1 MTASVLR
8 LRRDFALGVKNLLL
22 HKLRSLLTMLGLV
35 FGVGSVIAMLA
46 IGEGASSEALE
57 RIRKLGS
64 QNIMLVSKKPPEEPN
79 SQKKSAF
86 FSIYGL
92 LYGDALCLAE
102 TIPTVDRVVPVKTLV
117 KPGRFRSV
125 SEDLRVVC
133 TTHDWFDLVKRD
145 VIAGRVMTL
154 RDTASFAPVAVLTEW
169 GARKLLAGD
178 HALGETLTID
188 AQTYQVIGIVKSEA
202 GGGDADASDSP
213 DQRTDV
219 YIPLATAK
227 QRYGDVFFRRTNGST
242 IREKVELHEIIAH
255 VRREEDVEATATAV
269 KSLLVRSHKN
279 ADYAINVPLQLLRQA
294 EATKRTF
301 SIVLGAIAG
310 ISLLVGGIG
319 IMNIMLASVT
329 ERTREIGIRRAIG
342 ARRSQ
347 IVMQFLI
354 EALVLSVFG
363 GIIGMILG
371 LAIPFLVT
379 LFAAM
384 PTIVTA
390 WSLVLSFGISV
401 AVGIGFGIYPAIRAS
416 ELDPIIALRYE

>member
-1 MTASVLR
+1 MTLPFAR

-22 HKLRSLLTMLGLV
+22 HKLRSFLTMLGLV

-46 IGEGASSEALE
+46 IGEGASRDALE

-64 QNIMLVSKKPPEEPN
+64 HNIMLLSKKPPEDRN
-79 SQKKSAF
+79 SQQKRAW

-92 LYGDALCLAE
+92 LYADAERIAA
-102 TIPTVDRVVPVKTLV
+102 TVPSVDKVVPFKSLV
-117 KPGRFRSV
+117 KPARYRGRA
-125 SEDLRVVC
+125 EDLRV
-133 TTHDWFDLVKRD
+133 
-145 VIAGRVMTL
+145 IA
-154 RDTASFAPVAVLTEW
+154 SVAVLTEW
-169 GARKLLAGD
+169 GARKMLANE

-188 AQTYQVIGIVKSEA
+188 GNTYRVIGIVKSE
-202 GGGDADASDSP
+202 GGDSESGDTPDS
-213 DQRTDV
+213 RSDV
-219 YIPLATAK
+219 YIPIAAAR
-227 QRYGDVFFRRTNGST
+227 QRYGDVFFRRTNGAS
-242 IREKVELHEIIAH
+242 IREKVELHGIIAR
-255 VRREEDVEATATAV
+255 VRDERDVEPTAKAV
-269 KSLLVRSHKN
+269 ERILETSHKSK
-279 ADYAINVPLQLLRQA
+279 DYAINVPLQLLKQA

-363 GIIGMILG
+363 GLIGMALG
-371 LAIPFLVT
+371 LAIPLLVT
-379 LFAAM
+379 AFAGM
-384 PTIVTA
+384 PTVVTP

-401 AVGIGFGIYPAIRAS
+401 GVGIGFGIYPAMRAS
-416 ELDPIIALRYE
+416 KLDPIIALRYE

>member
-1 MTASVLR
+1 MTLPFAR

-22 HKLRSLLTMLGLV
+22 HKLRSFLTMLGLV

-46 IGEGASSEALE
+46 IGEGASRDALE

-64 QNIMLVSKKPPEEPN
+64 HNIMLLSKKPPEDRN
-79 SQKKSAF
+79 KQQKRAW

-92 LYGDALCLAE
+92 LYADAERIAA
-102 TIPTVDRVVPVKTLV
+102 TVPSVDKVVPFKSLV
-117 KPGRFRSV
+117 KPARYRGRA
-125 SEDLRVVC
+125 EDLRVIC
-133 TTHDWFDLVKRD
+133 TTDEWFELVKRD
-145 VIAGRVMTL
+145 VIAGRVMTSDDI
-154 RDTASFAPVAVLTEW
+154 REFASVAVLTEW
-169 GARKLLAGD
+169 GARKMLANE

-188 AQTYQVIGIVKSEA
+188 GNTYRVIGIVKSE
-202 GGGDADASDSP
+202 GGDSESGDTPDS
-213 DQRTDV
+213 RSDV
-219 YIPLATAK
+219 YIPRAAAR
-227 QRYGDVFFRRTNGST
+227 QRYGDVFFRRTNGSS
-242 IREKVELHEIIAH
+242 IREKVELHGIIAR
-255 VRREEDVEATATAV
+255 VRDERDVEPTAKAV
-269 KSLLVRSHKN
+269 ERILETSHKSK
-279 ADYAINVPLQLLRQA
+279 DYAINVPLQLLKQA

-363 GIIGMILG
+363 GVIGMALG
-371 LAIPFLVT
+371 LAIPLLVT
-379 LFAAM
+379 AFAGM
-384 PTIVTA
+384 PTVVTP

-401 AVGIGFGIYPAIRAS
+401 GVGIGFGIYPAMRAS
-416 ELDPIIALRYE
+416 KLDPIIALRYE